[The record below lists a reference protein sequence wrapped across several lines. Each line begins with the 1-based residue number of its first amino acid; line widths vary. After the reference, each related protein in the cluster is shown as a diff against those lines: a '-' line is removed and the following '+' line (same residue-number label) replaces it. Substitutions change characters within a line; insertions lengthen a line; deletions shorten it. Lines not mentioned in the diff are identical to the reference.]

1 MLGACAVWTMT
12 YLDAK
17 RQIAKDVVRELALL
31 ELKRDAARG
40 DLLELRLALALLV
53 DEVRLL

>member
-1 MLGACAVWTMT
+1 MT